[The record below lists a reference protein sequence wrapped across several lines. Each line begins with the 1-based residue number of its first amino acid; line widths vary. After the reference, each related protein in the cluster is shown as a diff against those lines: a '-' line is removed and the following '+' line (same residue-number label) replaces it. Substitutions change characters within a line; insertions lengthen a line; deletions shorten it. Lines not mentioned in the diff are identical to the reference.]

1 MGIFEKLFGKGKQK
15 RCAKCHKRLS
25 EPASTAPG
33 VHIIPGGKKLTE
45 AMEKSLSRAVYC
57 ERCDSFY
64 CKECALTA
72 GRERPGEWR
81 LICPRCGKDLG
92 DIGLPF

>member
-1 MGIFEKLFGKGKQK
+1 MGLLDKLFGK
-15 RCAKCHKRLS
+15 RCAECHKRLS
-25 EPASTAPG
+25 EPVSTATRHFRFDSG
-33 VHIIPGGKKLTE
+33 NRLLKAMGKG
-45 AMEKSLSRAVYC
+45 LSRAVYC
-57 ERCDSFY
+57 GRCDSFY